1 MKDKYYIIDKNNR
14 ECGPFNEDELNYLG
28 LHFDSLIYC
37 SDWECRRPL
46 NEISELAEINSRN
59 ESIFSINPQYGNQ
72 IIPKNTIKV
81 EKIDEEVNVDKY
93 SYKNKKVRLFL
104 ASWLFFH
111 LVAFILANFGIQN
124 SAKYNSYNNFWP
136 FVNFITT
143 KESFNLYP
151 EPHLSNHQ
159 TFEGIFYQYD
169 ISEFSIYILSA
180 SFIWFVLYTIN
191 QRK

>member
-1 MKDKYYIIDKNNR
+1 MNDKYYIIDKNNR

-46 NEISELAEINSRN
+46 NEISELAEINARN

-104 ASWLFFH
+104 VSWLFFH
-111 LVAFILANFGIQN
+111 LVALILANFGIQN
-124 SAKYNSYNNFWP
+124 SATYNTYNNFWP

-143 KESFNLYP
+143 RKSPPSFS
-151 EPHLSNHQ
+151 EPYVRVHT
-159 TFEGIFYQYD
+159 TFEGVFYQYD
-169 ISEFSIYILSA
+169 ISEFSIYILST